1 MKVLAVHNFY
11 QHPGGEDRV
20 FALEQEL
27 LASHGHDVIQLTA
40 HNNALRRVSAPAVL
54 GKTIWS
60 ADTYRQMREILR
72 RERPAVVHVHNTL
85 PLISPAVYWA
95 AARAGVPV
103 IQTLHNYRL
112 LCPSSVLLRDQAV
125 CEDCLGRWLAWPA
138 VVHGCYRESRTA
150 SAAVAAMVA
159 AHRLIGTWSTRITK
173 YIALTEF
180 MRRKFIE
187 AGFAA
192 EQLVVKPN
200 FVAPDPGPGGHRGQ
214 YALFVG
220 RICREKGV
228 LTLVRA
234 WERVGPGLTLK
245 IAGQGP
251 LSDLGQVARPG
262 IEWLGHQ
269 SHDEVLALMKDARM
283 LVFPAEWY
291 EGFPLTIAEAFATG
305 LPVLASR
312 IGAMAELV
320 DDRRTGLLFT
330 PGDPA
335 ALAEAVQ
342 WAQERPDHMAVMGR
356 LAREEY
362 LLKYTAER
370 NYRLLYEIYAHAV
383 ATQRCAAKQRH
394 QHVGSG

>member
-1 MKVLAVHNFY
+1 
-11 QHPGGEDRV
+11 
-20 FALEQEL
+20 
-27 LASHGHDVIQLTA
+27 
-40 HNNALRRVSAPAVL
+40 
-54 GKTIWS
+54 
-60 ADTYRQMREILR
+60 
-72 RERPAVVHVHNTL
+72 
-85 PLISPAVYWA
+85 
-95 AARAGVPV
+95 
-103 IQTLHNYRL
+103 
-112 LCPSSVLLRDQAV
+112 
-125 CEDCLGRWLAWPA
+125 
-138 VVHGCYRESRTA
+138 
-150 SAAVAAMVA
+150 MVA

-269 SHDEVLALMKDARM
+269 SHDKVLALMKDATM

-330 PGDPA
+330 PGDPSGPGGGR
-335 ALAEAVQ
+335 AVGPGTT
-342 WAQERPDHMAVMGR
+342 RSHGR
-356 LAREEY
+356 HGSSCQRGVPCSNTPRNGITGCCAR
-362 LLKYTAER
+362 YTSR
-370 NYRLLYEIYAHAV
+370 DAV
-383 ATQRCAAKQRH
+383 AAARSGQRQGQFRAVEPRQRD
-394 QHVGSG
+394 GSGRDEGGPGGGARTIEAFHPGTGRALRCQIVEGLNM